1 MPDIL
6 VVEDDAQIAKFMRIS
21 LTANGLDVREARR
34 GTEALDDCARK
45 VPDLVILD
53 LGLPD
58 VDGREVVKRLREWT
72 SVPIIVLS
80 VRSDDAGKVGV
91 LDDGANDYVTKP
103 FSISELMARVRVL
116 LREPPAASR
125 PEPPILSRADVVID
139 LARRRVFRGDE
150 ELRLSRKEYDLL
162 KMLAMHDG
170 RVITH
175 QQILR
180 AIWGPTH
187 TEDVHYLRI
196 LVGHLRRKLGD
207 DPACPRYVHTVQGV
221 GYRFADS

>member
-1 MPDIL
+1 
-6 VVEDDAQIAKFMRIS
+6 
-21 LTANGLDVREARR
+21 
-34 GTEALDDCARK
+34 
-45 VPDLVILD
+45 
-53 LGLPD
+53 
-58 VDGREVVKRLREWT
+58 
-72 SVPIIVLS
+72 
-80 VRSDDAGKVGV
+80 
-91 LDDGANDYVTKP
+91 
-103 FSISELMARVRVL
+103 
-116 LREPPAASR
+116 
-125 PEPPILSRADVVID
+125 LSRADVVID

-207 DPACPRYVHTVQGV
+207 DPACPQYVHTVQGV